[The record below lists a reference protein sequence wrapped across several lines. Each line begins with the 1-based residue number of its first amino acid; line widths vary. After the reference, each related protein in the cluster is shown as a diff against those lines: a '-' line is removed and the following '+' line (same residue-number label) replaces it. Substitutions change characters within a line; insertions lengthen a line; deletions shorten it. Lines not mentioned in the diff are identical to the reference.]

1 MARYTGPVCK
11 MCRREGEKLFLK
23 GSRCVTVKCSFEKKS
38 YAPGQHG
45 VSQRVKLSEYG
56 IQLREKQKVRRIYG
70 ILEKQFRNYFQRA
83 DRLKGVTGENL
94 LRLLESRLDNT
105 VYRLGFAQSRKQARQ
120 MVRHRHF
127 FVNGR
132 LVDIPSYLL
141 KPGDE
146 ISVKEKSKK
155 LMMLHDSM
163 RRIRDEDM
171 YPWLRLEKAQIQGT
185 FLDWPNREDIPI
197 QVQENLIVEL
207 YSK

>member
-11 MCRREGEKLFLK
+11 LCRREGEKLFLK
-23 GSRCVTVKCSFEKKS
+23 GSRCVAVKCSFEKKS

-70 ILEKQFRNYFQRA
+70 ILENQFRNYFEKA

-105 VYRLGFAQSRKQARQ
+105 IYRLGFAQSRKQARQ
-120 MVRHRHF
+120 LVRHRHF
-127 FVNGR
+127 TVNGR

-141 KPGDE
+141 KPGD
-146 ISVKEKSKK
+146 IVSVKDKSKK
-155 LMMLHDSM
+155 LSVLHDSM
-163 RRIRDEDM
+163 RKVRDEDM
-171 YPWLRLEKAQIQGT
+171 YPWLKLEKAQIQGT
-185 FLDWPNREDIPI
+185 FVDWPNRTDIPI

>member
-11 MCRREGEKLFLK
+11 LCRREGEKLFLK
-23 GSRCVTVKCSFEKKS
+23 GSRCVAVKCSFEKKS

-70 ILEKQFRNYFQRA
+70 ILEKQFRNYFEKA

-105 VYRLGFAQSRKQARQ
+105 IYRLGFAQSRKQARQ
-120 MVRHRHF
+120 LVRHRHF
-127 FVNGR
+127 TVNGQ

-141 KPGDE
+141 KPGD
-146 ISVKEKSKK
+146 IVSVKDKSKK
-155 LMMLHDSM
+155 LSVLHDSM
-163 RRIRDEDM
+163 RKVRDEDM
-171 YPWLRLEKAQIQGT
+171 YPWLKLEKAQIEGT
-185 FLDWPNREDIPI
+185 FVDWPNRTDIPV

>member
-11 MCRREGEKLFLK
+11 LCRREGEKLFLK
-23 GSRCVTVKCSFEKKS
+23 GSRCVAVKCSFEKKS

-45 VSQRVKLSEYG
+45 ASQRIKLSEYG

-70 ILEKQFRNYFQRA
+70 ILEKQFRNYFAKA

-127 FVNGR
+127 IVNGR

-146 ISVKEKSKK
+146 ISVKENSKK

-163 RRIRDEDM
+163 RRVRDEDM